1 MNEIFTWNSW
11 LLPNW
16 YDVGTNKPEDVGRYI
31 IPATLSET
39 KMTHKNTNIYL

>member
-1 MNEIFTWNSW
+1 MINTIITWNIW

-31 IPATLSET
+31 IPATLSEIQFT
-39 KMTHKNTNIYL
+39 LVLY